1 MLTISIYEKETHA
14 NQGRIRA
21 SMADART
28 ARPVSGEIMTG
39 ATIGASTGE
48 TATGLASR
56 YASHDIVE
64 ADYEVVSQPAGRAPA
79 AQPMTPA
86 PSVEGMDM
94 LRKPDG
100 APLRA
105 GASRGSP
112 IFWIAGVGAALAAFW
127 VSGGDALVRQMPFFA
142 AGQPGG
148 AAFSISGVTSRVDV
162 SSSRPL
168 LFVDGEAAN
177 DGARTA
183 PLPPLEIKVAGND
196 GRITRYTLGTA
207 GHPLAPGERFAFS
220 SRLDLPKNGVKTV
233 SVVFA
238 E

>member
-1 MLTISIYEKETHA
+1 
-14 NQGRIRA
+14 
-21 SMADART
+21 MADART

-39 ATIGASTGE
+39 MAIGASTGE
-48 TATGLASR
+48 TATGRASR
-56 YASHDIVE
+56 HAAHDVVE
-64 ADYEVVSQPAGRAPA
+64 ADYEVVSHPAGRAPSV
-79 AQPMTPA
+79 QPPPPVTPA
-86 PSVEGMDM
+86 PPVEGMEM

-100 APLRA
+100 APVRTA
-105 GASRGSP
+105 ASRGGP

-127 VSGGDALVRQMPFFA
+127 ASGGDAFVRQMPFFA
-142 AGQPGG
+142 AGEAGG

-162 SSSRPL
+162 SSLKPL

>member
-1 MLTISIYEKETHA
+1 
-14 NQGRIRA
+14 
-21 SMADART
+21 MADART

-39 ATIGASTGE
+39 PAIGASSGE
-48 TATGLASR
+48 TAAARAFRSI
-56 YASHDIVE
+56 SHDIVE
-64 ADYEVVSQPAGRAPA
+64 ADYEVVSQPAGRARA
-79 AQPMTPA
+79 AQPAQAVAPT

-105 GASRGSP
+105 EASRGSP
-112 IFWIAGVGAALAAFW
+112 IFWIAGIGAALAAFW

-142 AGQPGG
+142 AVQPGG

-162 SSSRPL
+162 SSAKPL

-177 DGARTA
+177 DGTSAA
-183 PLPPLEIKVAGND
+183 PLPPLEIKVATND

>member
-1 MLTISIYEKETHA
+1 
-14 NQGRIRA
+14 
-21 SMADART
+21 MADARM

-39 ATIGASTGE
+39 MAIGASTGGIV
-48 TATGLASR
+48 ADRSSP

-64 ADYEVVSQPAGRAPA
+64 ADYEVLASPAGQAPDVQSTRPVA
-79 AQPMTPA
+79 PM

-100 APLRA
+100 PSVRPP
-105 GASRGSP
+105 ASRGSP
-112 IFWIAGVGAALAAFW
+112 IFWTAGVGLALVAFW
-127 VSGGDALVRQMPFFA
+127 VSGGDAFVRQMPLFGA
-142 AGQPGG
+142 SVPGSS
-148 AAFSISGVTSRVDV
+148 AFGISGVTSHIDA
-162 SSSRPL
+162 SRPDPL
-168 LFVDGEAAN
+168 LFVNGEAAN
-177 DGARTA
+177 DGTVAA

-196 GRITRYTLGTA
+196 GRIVRYTLGTA
-207 GHPLAPGERFAFS
+207 GRPLAPGERFAFS